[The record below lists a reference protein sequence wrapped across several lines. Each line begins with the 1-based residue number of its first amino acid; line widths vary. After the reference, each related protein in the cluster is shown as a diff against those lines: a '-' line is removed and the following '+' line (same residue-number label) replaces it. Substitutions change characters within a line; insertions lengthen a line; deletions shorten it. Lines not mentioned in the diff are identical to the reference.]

1 MYSKISYL
9 LPEVVTLYQ
18 ETFMTIN
25 HDAIFEVT
33 ARYSK
38 CRSKPTYLELSI
50 ASSNSVE
57 A

>member
-18 ETFMTIN
+18 KTFMTIN
-25 HDAIFEVT
+25 HDAIEVT
-33 ARYSK
+33 VRYSK